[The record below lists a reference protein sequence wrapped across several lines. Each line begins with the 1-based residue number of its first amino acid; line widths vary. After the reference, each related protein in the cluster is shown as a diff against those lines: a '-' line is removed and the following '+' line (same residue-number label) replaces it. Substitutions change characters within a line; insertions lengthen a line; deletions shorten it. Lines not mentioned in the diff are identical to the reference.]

1 MMMRRRRP
9 LMRAAMVGGVA
20 YHAGKKVQQGR
31 EEDAETQARLD
42 QLEQQQYQQPQQAYA
57 PPAPAAP
64 PPPAPNQGISPDAM
78 EQLKQLADLK
88 AQGILTDEEFAAQ
101 KKKILGL

>member
-1 MMMRRRRP
+1 MRMGRRRP

-31 EEDAETQARLD
+31 EEDAYRD
-42 QLEQQQYQQPQQAYA
+42 QQIDDLQQQQYQQQPAYA
-57 PPAPAAP
+57 PP
-64 PPPAPNQGISPDAM
+64 PPPAPNQGISPEAM

-88 AQGILTDEEFAAQ
+88 SQGILTDEEFAAQ
-101 KKKILGL
+101 KAKILGL

>member
-42 QLEQQQYQQPQQAYA
+42 DLEQQQYQQQQQAYA
-57 PPAPAAP
+57 PPPPAPVAA
-64 PPPAPNQGISPDAM
+64 PAPNQGISPDAM
-78 EQLKQLADLK
+78 EQLKQLAELK
-88 AQGILTDEEFAAQ
+88 SQGILTDEEFAAQ
-101 KKKILGL
+101 KAKILGL